1 MEVTFNIYTEPF
13 SDVLGLSREF
23 SSSLFLNCRK
33 TKTEYASKMSE
44 KKESPAGATS
54 VDTERGA
61 DIVVAPEQNAF
72 QRLLH
77 QRNDLDA
84 LGKEMVQQALQ
95 YDRAQLEADAVKVRW
110 KLDLF
115 VLPMVRCLSSGISSL
130 LVIWFGF

>member
-1 MEVTFNIYTEPF
+1 
-13 SDVLGLSREF
+13 
-23 SSSLFLNCRK
+23 
-33 TKTEYASKMSE
+33 MSE